1 MVTLGV
7 LTEQGIE
14 QIPKE
19 SPSSREAEKQ
29 AGQPEPEDKG
39 LLEILA
45 PETASYTKL

>member
-19 SPSSREAEKQ
+19 SPLFPEAEKQ
-29 AGQPEPEDKG
+29 ACDSQNQKTRGC
-39 LLEILA
+39 
-45 PETASYTKL
+45 